1 MDDINDNLDDKIDEL
16 NRKIEKLVDLV
27 DKRPS
32 FYNNIFFEGQSKT
45 IPINLINTDYIN
57 IKNEKPKLNILFKED
72 LLKERNY
79 LLEEPFHLY
88 ELPSDESD
96 NEDNNEEH
104 ITFKSIC
111 DEIYDNEYLKTIE
124 DEDMNE
130 KNNQIKNNAHPF
142 LMFKTFLELS
152 SINDV
157 LNYCKRK
164 IHVTPFEIKK
174 IEMPEIK
181 GRKVFIV
188 KFDSFDDTIKAKKS
202 LTEDYTETYS
212 IKFHLCYDKRELKN
226 YKIWYCVVFRRDYN
240 NNKNNNK
247 FEDIIKE
254 IYDKI
259 ECKKKLIT
267 IDMNGN
273 IYNVRGNIFY
283 SAIRVINFNEA
294 INLCIKYNKFSNL
307 KVHLHYLTYENSKK
321 EFPQVLFKKNFIK
334 EKKLSLSEDEETKNF
349 DLLFSSRNKN
359 KKIKQK
365 SF

>member
-1 MDDINDNLDDKIDEL
+1 M
-16 NRKIEKLVDLV
+16 
-27 DKRPS
+27 
-32 FYNNIFFEGQSKT
+32 
-45 IPINLINTDYIN
+45 
-57 IKNEKPKLNILFKED
+57 
-72 LLKERNY
+72 
-79 LLEEPFHLY
+79 LEEPLHLY

-157 LNYCKRK
+157 LNY
-164 IHVTPFEIKK
+164 
-174 IEMPEIK
+174 
-181 GRKVFIV
+181 
-188 KFDSFDDTIKAKKS
+188 
-202 LTEDYTETYS
+202 Y

-259 ECKKKLIT
+259 ECKKKIIT

-283 SAIRVINFNEA
+283 SAIRVNNFNEA
-294 INLCIKYNKFSNL
+294 INLCIKY
-307 KVHLHYLTYENSKK
+307 
-321 EFPQVLFKKNFIK
+321 
-334 EKKLSLSEDEETKNF
+334 
-349 DLLFSSRNKN
+349 
-359 KKIKQK
+359 KIIFQIEI
-365 SF
+365 